1 MVLKMAMRHGDS
13 LAARRPLRTVAV
25 AEYSHVEAG
34 PPLSTIDTRR
44 GGGSSAAPRP
54 LGDGRVGVRA
64 AVPGKLPAFFSI
76 RPASLAPRT
85 KAVPAPAPAK
95 PRAAVGAGER
105 GVGGLDSAQTRAGS
119 AAWQKQTTASTA
131 LPAAVRLPALQC
143 PCEIN
148 IGQNSSAPSLYPRR
162 QRSVLCVFVGFEK
175 GKIQV
180 REGSEVGGGQSASS
194 ARAAWW
200 YGRRGRELSPRTRGQ
215 KEVRERERCAQLL
228 EERSAC
234 SAVVWRPALAERSRS
249 KHGSTSV

>member
-119 AAWQKQTTASTA
+119 AAWQKQTTVITA
-131 LPAAVRLPALQC
+131 LQAAVRLACQR
-143 PCEIN
+143 EIDMTGKFAD
-148 IGQNSSAPSLYPRR
+148 IVI
-162 QRSVLCVFVGFEK
+162 SVITDIPLKPVKRGEK
-175 GKIQV
+175 ESV
-180 REGSEVGGGQSASS
+180 
-194 ARAAWW
+194 
-200 YGRRGRELSPRTRGQ
+200 RRG
-215 KEVRERERCAQLL
+215 K
-228 EERSAC
+228 SA
-234 SAVVWRPALAERSRS
+234 
-249 KHGSTSV
+249 

>member
-25 AEYSHVEAG
+25 AGYSHVEAG
-34 PPLSTIDTRR
+34 PSLSTIDTRR
-44 GGGSSAAPRP
+44 SAAPRP
-54 LGDGRVGVRA
+54 LGGGHMGVRGA
-64 AVPGKLPAFFSI
+64 GPGPGKLPACCRS
-76 RPASLAPRT
+76 RPAPRT
-85 KAVPAPAPAK
+85 KAVPAPA
-95 PRAAVGAGER
+95 GER
-105 GVGGLDSAQTRAGS
+105 RARGLDSAQTRAGS

-148 IGQNSSAPSLYPRR
+148 IGQNSSAPSLYRR

>member
-25 AEYSHVEAG
+25 AGYSHVEAG
-34 PPLSTIDTRR
+34 PSLSTIDTRR
-44 GGGSSAAPRP
+44 SAAPRP
-54 LGDGRVGVRA
+54 LGGGHMGVRGA
-64 AVPGKLPAFFSI
+64 GPGPGKLPACCRS
-76 RPASLAPRT
+76 RPAPRT
-85 KAVPAPAPAK
+85 KAVPAPA
-95 PRAAVGAGER
+95 GER
-105 GVGGLDSAQTRAGS
+105 GARGLDSAQTRAGS

-148 IGQNSSAPSLYPRR
+148 IGQNSSSSSAPFYE
-162 QRSVLCVFVGFEK
+162 RSVHFVCSWVSW
-175 GKIQV
+175 KIQV